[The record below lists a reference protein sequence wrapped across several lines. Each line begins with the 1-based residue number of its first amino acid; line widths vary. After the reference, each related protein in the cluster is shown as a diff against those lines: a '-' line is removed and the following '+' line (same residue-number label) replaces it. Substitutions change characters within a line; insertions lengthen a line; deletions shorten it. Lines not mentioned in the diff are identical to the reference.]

1 MEDIVKDR
9 FDTNNNE
16 HKTIMKQVEEA
27 NKKIDNLSQ
36 KMVDF
41 ELNITSQI
49 KEIPLQ
55 LQKEF
60 DKRYASK
67 ETETTVKRVQWLVL
81 SSVILA
87 LLGLIIVDKI
97 F

>member
-1 MEDIVKDR
+1 MDEITKDR
-9 FDTNNNE
+9 FDVNNNE
-16 HKTIMKQVEEA
+16 HREMIKQMEGA
-27 NKKIDNLSQ
+27 NKKIDGLAG

-41 ELNITSQI
+41 ELNITKQI
-49 KEIPLQ
+49 GEIPIQ

-67 ETETTVKRVQWLVL
+67 ETETTVKRVQWLVI
-81 SSVILA
+81 SSVIVA
-87 LLGLIIVDKI
+87 LLGLVIIDKV